1 MIPVLLLGGG
11 WNPAGFAH
19 TYGRVLQAATRSDI
33 RRVLI
38 VLAEEPEGGA
48 LDRFARTRAAFTAVG
63 GQPSEFEL
71 AVVSATQPLT
81 VERVAAVGPTGIFV
95 GGGLTPDYHAALC
108 RDPRW
113 VGYLT
118 AQGIPYAGFSA
129 GAAIA
134 ATQAIIG
141 GWQVPVGDTA
151 VAVANEETGEEL
163 AWVTV
168 QPGLGLVPFAV
179 EVHASQWGT
188 LTRLLHAV
196 ARQQVPAGWA
206 IDEDTLLEVQ
216 GGTTVQVTGLGQA
229 YQVRA
234 AGTDLI
240 VTIVPARRDL

>member
-1 MIPVLLLGGG
+1 M
-11 WNPAGFAH
+11 
-19 TYGRVLQAATRSDI
+19 
-33 RRVLI
+33 LI

-48 LDRFARTRAAFTAVG
+48 LDRFARTQAAFSAVG
-63 GQPSEFEL
+63 GQPAEL
-71 AVVSATQPLT
+71 ELVVVSATQPLT
-81 VERVAAVGPTGIFV
+81 AARVAAVAPTGIFV

-108 RDPRW
+108 RDPSW

-118 AQGIPYAGFSA
+118 AQNIPYAGFSA

-141 GWQVPVGDTA
+141 GWQVPVGETA
-151 VAVANEETGEEL
+151 VAVASEDTGEDL

-196 ARQQVPAGWA
+196 ARRQVPTGWA

-216 GGTTVQVTGLGQA
+216 DGPTVQVTGLGQA

-234 AGTDLI
+234 AGTDLT
-240 VTIVPARRDL
+240 VTIVPAHRDP